1 MGSREE
7 FIKKYADADV
17 NGRLE
22 IILKNYPRFM
32 QMVDGY
38 EQCLSIIIRNERD
51 YNRKKNRSDLGIRV
65 QTSTISDTTAQT
77 AIENVSIQEAI
88 RAGDVEAALKGADD
102 YEKHAVEIRTLV
114 NMREDY
120 QILTNQFLFL
130 EEKEGAMFSDY
141 ISKRRSVAAIADDEG
156 LAYETIRWRLKETRK
171 LVKRNASEFLV
182 CKYKYR

>member
-38 EQCLSIIIRNERD
+38 EQCLSIIIRNERE
-51 YNRKKNRSDLGIRV
+51 YNRSRKGEDLGVRV
-65 QTSTISDTTAQT
+65 QTSRLSNPTERQ

-102 YEKHAVEIRTLV
+102 YEKHAVEIKTLV

-130 EEKEGAMFSDY
+130 EDKEGSMFSDY

-171 LVKRNASEFLV
+171 LIKRNASEFLV